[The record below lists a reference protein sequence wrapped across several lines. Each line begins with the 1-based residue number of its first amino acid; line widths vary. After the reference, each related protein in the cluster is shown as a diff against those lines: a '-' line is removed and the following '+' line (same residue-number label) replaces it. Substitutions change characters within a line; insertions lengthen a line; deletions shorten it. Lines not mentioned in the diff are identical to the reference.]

1 MTRLRA
7 APALLLSAFL
17 SAVFLC
23 PAALVSCAT
32 APASA
37 AASAAA
43 LEWYEVGNA
52 WYDAGKWERAGEAYS
67 RALALDPKLDAASF
81 NILRALA
88 EGGDYEGALRAA
100 DLLLSKDPGNVRV
113 LAAKAYVLSRRGEPA
128 AALAVYEELLSL
140 APFAPD
146 AVYNAAWLKAEAGDE
161 EGAAADLR
169 RLVEA
174 RPEDSGAL
182 ALYARLLAR
191 LGRREEALAAHERLK
206 AQGKADAA
214 ALERLGG
221 LYAEGRD
228 FAKALEALAAATAAD
243 GKRASAWF
251 ALARLRLVEAE
262 DGKGGLEALAKALEA
277 GFADKAAA
285 AALLGE
291 RNLVEREAVSK
302 ALREKGLAP

>member
-1 MTRLRA
+1 MSRLRVA
-7 APALLLSAFL
+7 SALCLAALLCA
-17 SAVFLC
+17 
-23 PAALVSCAT
+23 AALASCAT
-32 APASA
+32 
-37 AASAAA
+37 ASAAA

-52 WYDAGKWERAGEAYS
+52 WFDAGKWDRAGEAYS
-67 RALALDPKLDAASF
+67 RALALDPKLGAASY
-81 NILRALA
+81 NMLRALA
-88 EGGDYEGALRAA
+88 EAGDHGGALRAA
-100 DLLLSKDPGNVRV
+100 DLLLATDPGNVRV
-113 LAAKAYVLSRRGEPA
+113 LAAKAYVLSRSGDPA
-128 AALAVYEELLSL
+128 AARELDAQLLALD
-140 APFAPD
+140 PFAPD

-161 EGAAADLR
+161 AGAAADLK

-182 ALYARLLAR
+182 ALYAKLLYG
-191 LGRREEALAAHERLK
+191 LGPKEEALAAHERLK

-214 ALERLGG
+214 ALDRLGG

-228 FAKALEALAAATAAD
+228 FAKAMEAFAAATAAEP
-243 GKRASAWF
+243 KRASSWF

-291 RNLVEREAVSK
+291 RNLVEREAVAK